1 MPRPSVNI
9 SQVNGALASMP
20 SNILGD
26 IAIAAGPAQGGDL
39 LTPVAFVRPQDA
51 IDYFTGGPLVEYGAN
66 LLQRAPGKP
75 VVFMRTDASTAGGY
89 GAVNDDGVTGACVP
103 SAHTETEPHDEY
115 DVIVEVIAGGTV
127 GVSGITYRWS
137 LDGGNTWSATTAL
150 GTATTL
156 TIAEGNVAFDL
167 TSATLVAG
175 DFWTC
180 RTTPPSLTD
189 DDLSA
194 AMTAIGDAGLP
205 WNWVGWAN
213 PLTATQIGLIDT
225 WMQALWTTSKKHRA
239 SRGSV
244 RGPAIGETEA
254 QYRASLAAALSG
266 VTSTFQSIAAGY
278 CEFVSAC
285 AGKRQYRRPAGWITA
300 VRALKVI
307 RPSRTDL
314 AQVDLGNLGSDVKI
328 RDAQGNRKAGLH
340 DEAIDPGLDALK
352 LETLTTLEGEEFG
365 LGAYL
370 TTPHILASAAD
381 DRYLWQYR
389 KVDNLVADVVQSK
402 LMLWARRPL
411 ESRKDGTGYISSR
424 EKSVIDSDITKA
436 VVTVAGDSLT
446 DYAFSLNT
454 TDNILAKNAVLAGD
468 SVMVPLGYPAGFSI
482 TQRFAQKVGG

>member
-1 MPRPSVNI
+1 MPRPTVDI
-9 SQVNGALASMP
+9 SQVNGALAAMP
-20 SNILGD
+20 ANILGD
-26 IAIAAGPAQGGDL
+26 IAIAAGPARSGDL
-39 LTPVAFVRPQDA
+39 LSPIAFVRPQDA
-51 IDYFTGGPLVEYGAN
+51 SDYFVGGPLVEYGAN

-89 GAVNDDGVTGACVP
+89 GSIDKTGVTGLCVP
-103 SAHTETEPHDEY
+103 TAHAATVPYDEY
-115 DVIVEVIAGGTV
+115 DVIVEILAGGTV
-127 GVSGITYRWS
+127 GVAGITYRAS

-150 GTATTL
+150 GTAAIL
-156 TIAEGNVAFDL
+156 TIAAGNVAFDL
-167 TSATLVAG
+167 TAATLVKG
-175 DFWTC
+175 DTWTV
-180 RTTPPSLTD
+180 RTTPPALTD
-189 DDLSA
+189 DDLSD
-194 AMTAIGDAGLP
+194 AMTAIGEAGLR
-205 WNWVGWAN
+205 WNWVGWSN
-213 PLTATQIGLIDT
+213 VLTASQIGLIDT
-225 WMQALWTTSKKHRA
+225 WMGSLWTTSKKHRA

-244 RGPAIGETEA
+244 RGPNVGETEA
-254 QYRASLAAALSG
+254 EYLTAITALLSG
-266 VTSTFQSIAAGY
+266 VTSTYQAIAAGY
-278 CEFVSAC
+278 CEFTSAC
-285 AGKRQYRRPAGWITA
+285 AGRRQYRRPAGWITA

-314 AQVDLGNLGSDVKI
+314 AQVDLGNLGSDVRI
-328 RDAQGNRKAGLH
+328 RDRNGKRKAGLH

-352 LETLTTLEGEEFG
+352 VETLTTLEGEEFG

-411 ESRKDGTGYISSR
+411 EALKDGTGYISPR
-424 EKSVIDSDITKA
+424 EKSAIDSDITKA
-436 VVTVAGDSLT
+436 VVAAAGDSLT

-454 TDNILAKNAVLAGD
+454 TDNILAKDAILAGD